1 MKRKLSLIVLAAML
15 AAVCLTVLVGCNG
28 LDDFSIG
35 LLRDKMDAQYSK
47 AVGASYSLDNT
58 ISFINEKGEEVSCK
72 IMWTADNDKITFST
86 IENKVGV
93 TVPADVTA
101 YILTGTLVDEKDA
114 PIKLGGEI
122 VTVSH
127 AVYVGGNQGGNTDPT
142 HNHSY
147 QWVDNGDGT
156 HKQHCGVSG
165 CDKPDINA
173 GAHVW
178 GGNDKCTS
186 CGAAKPSGGDNPG
199 TDGRM
204 TAAQVK
210 AEAEGLNLKHGE
222 YSSKQ
227 YEVVAYAVKVGTKT
241 VGGSTTVYDIDI
253 ADAAGAEKVFTLYHG
268 NLASGSAVPKEGD
281 KVLIK
286 GYLTRFDYASDGSN
300 YVLQIGGSQT
310 TGFATVEVVSNGG
323 NTGTTPPTGGDNP
336 GGEEKPDPNPPD
348 MPEGTTATISLAGK
362 GGTGTEGAVSA
373 AEFAI
378 DGVISAVCGQG
389 SNTANGPK
397 YFTESLRLYGGNTI
411 TISAAQGTIKYIAFT
426 YAQYDK
432 GNEITVDVG
441 TFTTDVWTGSAE
453 SVTFTI
459 GGTSGHRRIA
469 SITVVYA

>member
-72 IMWTADNDKITFST
+72 IKWTADNDKITFST

-186 CGAAKPSGGDNPG
+186 CGAAKPSDGDNPG
-199 TDGRM
+199 T
-204 TAAQVK
+204 
-210 AEAEGLNLKHGE
+210 
-222 YSSKQ
+222 
-227 YEVVAYAVKVGTKT
+227 
-241 VGGSTTVYDIDI
+241 
-253 ADAAGAEKVFTLYHG
+253 
-268 NLASGSAVPKEGD
+268 
-281 KVLIK
+281 
-286 GYLTRFDYASDGSN
+286 
-300 YVLQIGGSQT
+300 
-310 TGFATVEVVSNGG
+310 
-323 NTGTTPPTGGDNP
+323 TPPAGGDNP
-336 GGEEKPDPNPPD
+336 GGEEKPDPNPPE
-348 MPEGTTATISLAGK
+348 MPEGTTANISLAGK
-362 GGTGTEGAVSA
+362 GGTGTEGAVPA
-373 AEFAI
+373 TDFAI
-378 DGVISAVCGQG
+378 DGVISATCGQG

-397 YFTESLRLYGGNTI
+397 YYTESLRLYGGNTI